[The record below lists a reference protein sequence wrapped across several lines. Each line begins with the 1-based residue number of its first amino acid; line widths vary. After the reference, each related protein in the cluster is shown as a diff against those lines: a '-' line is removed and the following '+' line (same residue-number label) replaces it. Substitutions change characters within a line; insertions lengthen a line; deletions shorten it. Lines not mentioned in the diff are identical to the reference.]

1 MEKTIADNKFFQ
13 IAAAIAVLLAFNTYV
28 VAQIIT
34 TNVHDSTT
42 SGVETT
48 TSVKIDHDG
57 TAVKLPETSGDSALS
72 WGSRLIVGPDTQ
84 LTLTVTNGTVF
95 DNAAGGNV
103 NYLKSV
109 NVDLFGTSYG
119 GDHKGGTSVTHN
131 DGVDGCAYCKTQ
143 TITFDIEDL
152 GGTLADGTY
161 FLRVDYRVIY
171 IDPDGVQSPG
181 IPDPERYIALEL
193 LNDSA
198 ELQQAQLD
206 TCAAALAACQGDLA
220 EVITTNTHN
229 STTSGVETV
238 TSAKVTGDGTAVELP
253 ETSGDSNLSW
263 GSRLRVGP
271 DTQLTVSVTN
281 GTVFDNAAGGNVN
294 YLKFVNVDLFGTSY
308 GGDHKGSTSVTHNDG
323 VDGCAYCKTQAIT
336 FDIEDLAGGSLVD
349 GTYFL
354 RVEYRAIYI
363 DPDGVQ
369 SPGIPDPERYIAIEL
384 DNAVMPSTLAE
395 CECALAVCEASGT
408 SSCVECQLIADQVF
422 EASCDVLTAC
432 KMPTAL
438 GEYTAG
444 VTALASL
451 ALANI
456 TACPDSFD
464 GEVDCL
470 AFVLS
475 QVDAIINQ

>member
-1 MEKTIADNKFFQ
+1 MKKTMTDNKVFQ
-13 IAAAIAVLLAFNTYV
+13 ISAAISILLAFNTCV
-28 VAQIIT
+28 LAQIIV

-48 TSVKIDHDG
+48 TSAKIDHDG
-57 TAVKLPETSGDSALS
+57 TAVEVPETAGDAALS

-84 LTLTVTNGTVF
+84 LTVTVTNGTVF

-103 NYLKSV
+103 NYLKFM

-143 TITFDIEDL
+143 T
-152 GGTLADGTY
+152 
-161 FLRVDYRVIY
+161 V
-171 IDPDGVQSPG
+171 
-181 IPDPERYIALEL
+181 
-193 LNDSA
+193 
-198 ELQQAQLD
+198 
-206 TCAAALAACQGDLA
+206 
-220 EVITTNTHN
+220 
-229 STTSGVETV
+229 
-238 TSAKVTGDGTAVELP
+238 
-253 ETSGDSNLSW
+253 
-263 GSRLRVGP
+263 
-271 DTQLTVSVTN
+271 
-281 GTVFDNAAGGNVN
+281 
-294 YLKFVNVDLFGTSY
+294 
-308 GGDHKGSTSVTHNDG
+308 
-323 VDGCAYCKTQAIT
+323 T

-384 DNAVMPSTLAE
+384 DNAVTPSTLAE
-395 CECALAVCEASGT
+395 CECALAVCEAGGT

-422 EASCDVLTAC
+422 EAACDVLTAC
-432 KMPTAL
+432 EIPTAFN
-438 GEYTAG
+438 EVTAG
-444 VTALASL
+444 GTALANL

-456 TACPDSFD
+456 TACPDSFG

-470 AFVLS
+470 ALILS
-475 QVDAIINQ
+475 QVDSIINP

>member
-1 MEKTIADNKFFQ
+1 MKKTIPRNKFFQ
-13 IAAAIAVLLAFNTYV
+13 IAAAISMLLAFNTCV

-48 TSVKIDHDG
+48 TSAKIDHDG
-57 TAVKLPETSGDSALS
+57 TAVKLPETSGDSYLS

-84 LTLTVTNGTVF
+84 LTVTVTNGTEF
-95 DNAAGGNV
+95 NNDAGGNV
-103 NYLKSV
+103 NYLKFV

-131 DGVDGCAYCKTQ
+131 DGVNGCAYCKTQ
-143 TITFDIEDL
+143 AISFDIEDL

-161 FLRVDYRVIY
+161 FLRVEYRVIY
-171 IDPDGVQSPG
+171 VDPDGVQSPG
-181 IPDPERYIALEL
+181 IPSSERYIAIEL
-193 LNDSA
+193 LNDPA
-198 ELQQAQLD
+198 DLQQEQLD
-206 TCAAALAACQGDLA
+206 TCAAALTACLDNLA
-220 EVITTNTHN
+220 EVVTTNTHN
-229 STTSGVETV
+229 STSSGVETV

-253 ETSGDSNLSW
+253 ETSGDSYLSW

-271 DTQLTVSVTN
+271 DTQLTVTVTN

-294 YLKFVNVDLFGTSY
+294 FLKFVNVDLFGVSN
-308 GGDHKGSTSVTHNDG
+308 GGDHKGGTSVTHNDG
-323 VDGCAYCKTQAIT
+323 VNGCAYCKTQTIT
-336 FDIEDLAGGSLVD
+336 FDIEDLAGSLAD

-354 RVEYRAIYI
+354 RVEYRVIYV

-369 SPGIPDPERYIAIEL
+369 SPGIPSSERYIAIEL

-422 EASCDVLTAC
+422 AASCDVIMAC

-444 VTALASL
+444 VTALANL

-456 TACPDSFD
+456 TACPDSFG

-470 AFVLS
+470 ALILS
-475 QVDAIINQ
+475 QVDSIINP

>member
-84 LTLTVTNGTVF
+84 LTLT
-95 DNAAGGNV
+95 
-103 NYLKSV
+103 
-109 NVDLFGTSYG
+109 
-119 GDHKGGTSVTHN
+119 
-131 DGVDGCAYCKTQ
+131 
-143 TITFDIEDL
+143 
-152 GGTLADGTY
+152 
-161 FLRVDYRVIY
+161 
-171 IDPDGVQSPG
+171 
-181 IPDPERYIALEL
+181 
-193 LNDSA
+193 
-198 ELQQAQLD
+198 
-206 TCAAALAACQGDLA
+206 
-220 EVITTNTHN
+220 
-229 STTSGVETV
+229 
-238 TSAKVTGDGTAVELP
+238 
-253 ETSGDSNLSW
+253 
-263 GSRLRVGP
+263 
-271 DTQLTVSVTN
+271 VTN